1 MNKRFWKIQKLIC
14 TCVSAIIPC
23 RELRHKVRYALD
35 PLNDKRCV
43 DYFKRKYVLTTG
55 LAHVDTDAV
64 SNSNANTASDPQ
76 DKEFV
81 WQCWLQ
87 GVDKAPALVRRCL
100 DSVAE
105 HCGEQYNVVVLTEDT
120 WPDYVSLPSVVLR
133 KRRAGL
139 IGDAQFSDIL
149 RVCLLARYGGWW
161 VDATCLATSAFP
173 SWVIQQPFFMFRS
186 CGEFAYTAI
195 QSCFIRAQRGSYLAR
210 RWRQLMLC
218 LWENEGRTL
227 HYFQLHLMFKA
238 MIEADPTAAELF
250 ANAPSVSEEPTHT
263 LLEYMKSNTPFS
275 ERLLCEAVGKSFIHK
290 LTYKHP
296 AGGIAD
302 GSFADHFL
310 STDSQMASTA
320 QQ

>member
-1 MNKRFWKIQKLIC
+1 MAC
-14 TCVSAIIPC
+14 TCVSALIPC

-43 DYFKRKYVLTTG
+43 DYFKRKYVLTTV
-55 LAHVDTDAV
+55 LADTDSDTTSDV
-64 SNSNANTASDPQ
+64 TSDPQ
-76 DKEFV
+76 QAKEFV

-105 HCGEQYNVVVLTEDT
+105 HCGEQYEVVVLTEDT
-120 WPDYVSLPSVVLR
+120 WPDYVTLPSAVLR
-133 KRRAGL
+133 KRSAGL

-161 VDATCLATSAFP
+161 VDATCLVTSAFP
-173 SWVIQQPFFMFRS
+173 SWAIQQPFFMFRS
-186 CGEFAYTAI
+186 HGEFAYTAI

-218 LWENEGRTL
+218 LWENEERTL

-238 MIEADPTAAELF
+238 MTEADTTAAELF
-250 ANAPSVSEEPTHT
+250 ARTPSVSEEPTHI
-263 LLEYMKSNTPFS
+263 LLEYMKANTPFS
-275 ERLLCEAVGKSFIHK
+275 ERLLRDAVGKSFMHK

-310 STDSQMASTA
+310 SADSRKLFFEHY
-320 QQ
+320 